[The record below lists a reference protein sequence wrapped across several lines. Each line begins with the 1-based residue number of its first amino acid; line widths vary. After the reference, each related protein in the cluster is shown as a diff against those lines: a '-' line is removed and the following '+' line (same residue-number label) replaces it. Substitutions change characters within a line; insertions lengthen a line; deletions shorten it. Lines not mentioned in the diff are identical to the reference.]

1 MSRTASVI
9 LISLL
14 LISCSSGPEPIKPG
28 TPAFFWNAATENYLK
43 GDYPKAAEQLGK
55 ILNTEN
61 EFTARARP
69 WRLILLAGLAQG
81 HIKLADS
88 FEMGAR
94 QNKANPTPFRK
105 ETMSNRSNA
114 SNYATQFV
122 EDFAKFSK
130 APAEPQ
136 IAFAFPAPS
145 GSAANLPSLDKV
157 SSGLQPSI
165 GEVEN
170 MRRDAIRR
178 AVLLAACEAA
188 GVPNDPAKVTEILK
202 PGTATVP
209 RESFLK
215 AMAESL
221 YEQASL
227 FGKQKLGRP
236 DHQKHFLN
244 MTSEALKGAADGKES
259 KELKKKVETDLKSLQ
274 S

>member
-1 MSRTASVI
+1 MSRIASVI
-9 LISLL
+9 LISFI

-69 WRLILLAGLAQG
+69 WRLILLAGLAKG
-81 HIKLADS
+81 HMDLANS

-105 ETMSNRSNA
+105 ETMDNRSNA

-122 EDFAKFSK
+122 SDFAKFSK
-130 APAEPQ
+130 VPAEPQ
-136 IAFAFPAPS
+136 IALAFPAPP
-145 GSAANLPSLDKV
+145 GSPAKLPFLDKV
-157 SSGLQPSI
+157 ASGLQPSI

-170 MRRDAIRR
+170 ARRDTIRR
-178 AVLLAACEAA
+178 SVLLTTCGAA
-188 GVPNDPAKVTEILK
+188 GVENDAARVTEILK
-202 PGTATVP
+202 SGSATVP
-209 RESFLK
+209 RDAFLK
-215 AMAESL
+215 AMADTL
-221 YEQASL
+221 YEQAGL

-244 MTSEALKGAADGKES
+244 MTVEALKGVSDTKES
-259 KELKKKVETDLKSLQ
+259 KELKKKVETDLKSI
-274 S
+274 